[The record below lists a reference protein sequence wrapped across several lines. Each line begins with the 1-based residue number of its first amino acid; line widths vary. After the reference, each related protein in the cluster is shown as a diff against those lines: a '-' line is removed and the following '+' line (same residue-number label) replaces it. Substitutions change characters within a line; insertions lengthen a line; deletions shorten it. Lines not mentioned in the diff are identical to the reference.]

1 MTAEFVL
8 DKRFSRCKTKNSCAI
23 MKKILEAGFK
33 VIEICTIGYSSFS
46 VENFI
51 KTLKKY
57 AVTCLVDVRS
67 LPKSAHFK
75 DYDREN
81 LAFILKRNNIIY
93 RNYAKEFGARQ
104 TDRKFYTDGALD
116 FDKFSESEQFISG
129 VKKIEKGME
138 LGYKFA
144 LMCAE
149 KRPET
154 CHRNILIAKKFHELG
169 YIVQNILAD
178 GSFITQTDVE
188 KILLDKYFPDRNQ
201 FSLFE
206 EMSEAEMIRQSYK
219 KQSLEIA
226 YRGDEKSNEDA
237 LHDRFH

>member
-1 MTAEFVL
+1 M
-8 DKRFSRCKTKNSCAI
+8 S
-23 MKKILEAGFK
+23 
-33 VIEICTIGYSSFS
+33 EICTIGYFGFAI
-46 VENFI
+46 EDFI
-51 KTLKKY
+51 ETLKKY
-57 AVTCLVDVRS
+57 AITCLVDVRS
-67 LPKSAHFK
+67 LPKSAYYK
-75 DYDREN
+75 DYDKKN
-81 LAFILKRNNIIY
+81 LSVVLKKNEIIY

-104 TDRKFYTDGALD
+104 TDKKFYTDGVLD
-116 FDKFSESEQFISG
+116 FDKFSASEQFISG
-129 VKKIEKGME
+129 VEKIEKGME

-169 YIVQNILAD
+169 YIVKNILP
-178 GSFITQTDVE
+178 GGNFITQEDVE

-206 EMSEAEMIRQSYK
+206 EISEAEMIRQSYK
-219 KQSLEIA
+219 KQSFEIA
-226 YRGDEKSNEDA
+226 YRGDDNSNEDD